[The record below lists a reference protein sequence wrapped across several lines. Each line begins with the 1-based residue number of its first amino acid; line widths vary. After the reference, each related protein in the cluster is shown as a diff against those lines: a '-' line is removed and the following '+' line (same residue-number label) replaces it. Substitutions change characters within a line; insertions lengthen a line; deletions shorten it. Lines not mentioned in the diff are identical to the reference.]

1 MFGGAAAEPP
11 PPRGLE
17 ISIITESPKF
27 ALPNICMLAAATA
40 EVVSGT
46 GAEADTDA
54 VEAEAEAK
62 AMGDAALSSS
72 ALFGF
77 EKRRSPYGRGGMG

>member
-17 ISIITESPKF
+17 ISIIIESPKF